1 VKAQIEGEKRRR
13 QGLLQDQVLKENK
26 IRKLR
31 GRVSEI
37 DTDRY
42 PEALNKLEK
51 EESKCME
58 VRDRVLSQIHD
69 IRSRLVN
76 FRSETEYS

>member
-1 VKAQIEGEKRRR
+1 M
-13 QGLLQDQVLKENK
+13 LKENK
-26 IRKLR
+26 LRKLR
-31 GRVSEI
+31 GRVSELGN
-37 DTDRY
+37 DRY
-42 PEALNKLEK
+42 PEALHKLEK

-76 FRSETEYS
+76 FRSEAEYS